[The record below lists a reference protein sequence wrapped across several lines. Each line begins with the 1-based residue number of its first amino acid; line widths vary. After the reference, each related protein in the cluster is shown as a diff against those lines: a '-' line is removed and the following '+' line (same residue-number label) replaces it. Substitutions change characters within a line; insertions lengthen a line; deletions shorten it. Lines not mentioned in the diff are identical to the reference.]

1 MSVRRT
7 SFLAVLLMVAGLLVG
22 AGATYFLVS
31 PPLKASLEE
40 REVEIEGFMSEK
52 EDLEA
57 QISSLVETVAGLE
70 DEVSAL
76 ESEMQANS
84 LTHDSQCDVEQ
95 VDVNPLWRMEP
106 SVYYG
111 SGPDLWW
118 WLDRSKGYNDTR
130 PWEKSTSALNK
141 VVYDNATTIID
152 ENYCIQYIGAFN
164 STIFVVVK
172 SLDAE
177 VQEAFLEV
185 MDPYPCVTV
194 IFKKGYA
201 SWRELEKWE
210 LEIVAHIETLWENGV
225 FVPYLA
231 KTINATIEV
240 GILDI
245 SHEKVE
251 IFIDQLRGHVPLGVL
266 VLVNGSIPVLD

>member
-1 MSVRRT
+1 M
-7 SFLAVLLMVAGLLVG
+7 VG

-40 REVEIEGFMSEK
+40 REVEIEGLMSEK

-177 VQEAFLEV
+177 VQKAFLEV

-194 IFKKGYA
+194 IFRKA
-201 SWRELEKWE
+201 MR
-210 LEIVAHIETLWENGV
+210 VGV
-225 FVPYLA
+225 
-231 KTINATIEV
+231 
-240 GILDI
+240 
-245 SHEKVE
+245 S
-251 IFIDQLRGHVPLGVL
+251 
-266 VLVNGSIPVLD
+266 